1 MIDCICIA
9 CVWVRRLGLVRTAE
23 QDGTTSSCPTYT
35 CAQHSWQAMQRTNM
49 CRGNATQ
56 RFPDQR
62 PAQSMHHGRW
72 CVRLLLSLLWRAR
85 DGRSDELTGRWTKTN
100 STKFCHC
107 RKKLDQWQ
115 LFKAITKP
123 VLLLLFPF
131 CWSQK
136 KKEQLKIVLGCCE
149 HGSEMRSPD

>member
-9 CVWVRRLGLVRTAE
+9 CVWVRRLGLVHTAE

-62 PAQSMHHGRW
+62 PAQSMQHGRW

-100 STKFCHC
+100 STKFCHAAKTWISGSC
-107 RKKLDQWQ
+107 LRLP
-115 LFKAITKP
+115 KP
-123 VLLLLFPF
+123 VSLLLFHF
-131 CWSQK
+131 RLSQQK
-136 KKEQLKIVLGCCE
+136 KNNWILYLAVANTD
-149 HGSEMRSPD
+149 RRWDR